1 MPTLIRNPAPA
12 WKADAL
18 VGEEFKTI
26 SSADLKGQCE
36 FSISVCRTRGDTCCL
51 PQAQVGRLGLLTSS
65 RNFTAAQYKL
75 PGMLRRCAAVRFV
88 RKVHSPFYR
97 HFHSLLYADYVLV
110 FYPLDFTFVCPTELI
125 AYSERA
131 AEFEAAGAKVL
142 GISVDSKFS
151 HKAWVD
157 MPRE

>member
-1 MPTLIRNPAPA
+1 MRVRRDEP
-12 WKADAL
+12 DAAGA
-18 VGEEFKTI
+18 V
-26 SSADLKGQCE
+26 AA
-36 FSISVCRTRGDTCCL
+36 R
-51 PQAQVGRLGLLTSS
+51 
-65 RNFTAAQYKL
+65 TAAA
-75 PGMLRRCAAVRFV
+75 PSTPHPPR
-88 RKVHSPFYR
+88 
-97 HFHSLLYADYVLV
+97 ADYVLV

-157 MPRE
+157 MPRECPGCRRASPRAQPHAAAGAAQAPQPSSN